1 MARALPRGDVW
12 RKPDGK
18 TVGRRTEMSY
28 KAESLGK
35 TAQHV
40 YALGSGDTVN
50 DAVAQWKFTFL
61 PGEV

>member
-1 MARALPRGDVW
+1 MARALSRGDVW

-18 TVGRRTEMSY
+18 TVDRRSETSY

-40 YALGSGDTVN
+40 YAPGTGDTVN
-50 DAVAQWKFTFL
+50 
-61 PGEV
+61 GEVA

>member
-1 MARALPRGDVW
+1 
-12 RKPDGK
+12 
-18 TVGRRTEMSY
+18 MSY

-40 YALGSGDTVN
+40 YALGVFAYLDQEDTVN